1 MFGVHRKIK
10 AWEQAGLISAD
21 QAVSITAFERDR
33 QKGRFAGGLMGL
45 SLFAILVG
53 VLMVIGA
60 NWNDIPDAAK
70 LVVHAV
76 LNTGAAVAVWRF
88 HARGMDVWREGTV
101 LVLAGLT
108 LTFMALVGQIYHL
121 NGGAGGLLALW
132 LIVISPFMVIY
143 GRTML
148 TAIPWVLAFLGCIPV
163 IMDQYLDDLPD
174 IWMLFYSLAVAVWLP
189 LAMCADGFTRMFR
202 AFRPIWAF
210 VVMRAGFILLT
221 FTGMMATMLW
231 YVDRAKE
238 LGTIARDSGMEYG
251 TAYLVAVAVPLIALA
266 GMAVHYALYNSRV
279 EDRAFYRATL
289 GYCGLCV
296 VSMLLPFLIPSP
308 DSSFMAGLTFIAFW
322 IGAGWYGHLT
332 GAMRL
337 VSLSVTLIGIRI
349 YIIFL
354 EAFAGLMTTGFGL
367 IIAGVAMLGMIWG
380 LRRANRYVR
389 SLSNTQSHS
398 AGGQS

>member
-21 QAVSITAFERDR
+21 QAVSLTDFERNR

-45 SLFAILVG
+45 SLFAILIG

-70 LVVHAV
+70 LLVHAA
-76 LNTGAAVAVWRF
+76 LNIGAAAAVWRF
-88 HARGMDVWREGTV
+88 HVQGKEPWREGAV

-148 TAIPWVLAFLGCIPV
+148 TAIPWVLAFLGSIPV
-163 IMDQYLDDLPD
+163 IMEQYLGDLPD
-174 IWMLFYSLAVAVWLP
+174 IWILFYGLGVALWLP
-189 LAMCADGFTRMFR
+189 LAMCADGFTRTFR
-202 AFRPIWAF
+202 AFRPVWAF

-221 FTGMMATMLW
+221 LTGVLATMLW
-231 YVDRAKE
+231 YADRAKE

-251 TAYLVAVAVPLIALA
+251 TAYMVAVCVPLIALA
-266 GMAVHYALYNSRV
+266 GMAVHYALYNTRV
-279 EDRAFYRATL
+279 DDKPFYRATL
-289 GYCGLCV
+289 GYCALCV
-296 VSMLLPFLIPSP
+296 VSLLLPFLIPSP
-308 DSSFMAGLTFIAFW
+308 ESSFMAGLTFIAFW

-367 IIAGVAMLGMIWG
+367 IIAGLAMLGMIWG

-389 SLSNTQSHS
+389 ALSHTH
-398 AGGQS
+398 GGQS

>member
-21 QAVSITAFERDR
+21 QAASITDFERNR

-70 LVVHAV
+70 LLVHAI
-76 LNTGAAVAVWRF
+76 LNIGAVVAVWRF
-88 HARGMDVWREGTV
+88 HARGMDVWREGAV

-148 TAIPWVLAFLGCIPV
+148 TAIPWVLAFLGAIPV
-163 IMDQYLDDLPD
+163 IMDQYLGDLPD
-174 IWMLFYSLAVAVWLP
+174 IWMLFYSVAVALWLP
-189 LAMCADGFTRMFR
+189 LAMCADGFTRLFR
-202 AFRPIWAF
+202 TFRPVWAF

-221 FTGMMATMLW
+221 FTGTMATMLW
-231 YVDRAKE
+231 YVDRARE
-238 LGTIARDSGMEYG
+238 LGTIARDSGMDYG
-251 TAYLVAVAVPLIALA
+251 AAYMVAVGVPLIALV
-266 GMAVHYALYNSRV
+266 GLAVHYALYNTRV
-279 EDRAFYRATL
+279 DDKAFYRATV
-289 GYCGLCV
+289 GYCALCV
-296 VSMLLPFLIPSP
+296 VSVLLPFLIPSP

-322 IGAGWYGHLT
+322 IGAGFYGHLT

-337 VSLSVTLIGIRI
+337 VSLAVTLIGLRI
-349 YIIFL
+349 YVIFL

-389 SLSNTQSHS
+389 SLSHHNGEQS
-398 AGGQS
+398 